1 MKKLSLLLFFTALL
15 GLVGCSAPKQE
26 TGAKFKVGL
35 RTLAA
40 TGGTT
45 LFPGGL
51 VLYGVSGDRS
61 FGRIMASD
69 TADENVPN
77 GVWDFYVL
85 GWDGNGALDPMSG
98 VVYCAYQKGVELL
111 GEPVEINL
119 QATNSNCADPAF
131 GQTIDDGSGNK
142 HFPKLRVQTCN
153 NLDWLTDYQNTCDYD
168 TNPATYKSN
177 KGTALSYKVIARPF
191 DRAGPNVRPI
201 VGPELAFQCAKVATT
216 MSGNLDVAAFLEN
229 ADLNIPVMGAASQ
242 RPWSFTLRTYL
253 GSDNCDDTL
262 AHKDIFLP
270 ASAAQA
276 QAKVFS
282 DGGSFH
288 YIFAKSTLDEVCA
301 SPFPNVSIGGA
312 ATVPFKGG
320 MGTAGSPFVLC
331 QGADLNKIA
340 NNYPTNSFI
349 LAKDVDM
356 NPFTAATGS
365 AQAPVC
371 SFGGESF
378 APIGL
383 DVDPTN
389 CTYIGSSP
397 FTGSFD
403 GNNKFIKGMRVQKD
417 DPAFPYMG
425 FIPWL
430 GANGKLLNTKFIR
443 PEVMGEQ
450 SIGLVGMADAG
461 SMIYNLE
468 VLGGEFEA
476 NAGMIGA
483 VVGQSGGSVEK
494 VSAKAVRLRSR
505 GGMYVGGIVGKG
517 MGMMKSLSFE
527 GDIEAQDDSNVD
539 RVGGIAGSV
548 ESGAT
553 LEQASSR
560 GRILSRAGN
569 VGGIAGYN
577 FGPIQYVYSNMLVH
591 TEKNDNVNLG
601 GLVGQTDGNLSF
613 GYFAGQVS
621 MPDIANCNTNCY
633 IGDVYGF
640 PAMGT
645 RTKLFAHQNTG
656 ITSVADALIV
666 DTDLA
671 DPSYMGLAAKLDIAN
686 HAGIWN
692 MVAGRYPKLAFE
704 QPSLCDEAYAQTSL
718 SNQLASGRG
727 SSTAPVAICTTNQ
740 FLDFLASNLAGK
752 TYVIGEDLS
761 VGMVSSSQMG
771 VARGILNGAGKN
783 LMNVALNLTASS
795 DVGLFKEIAQGSV
808 VKDLKL
814 SGGIHQSS
822 AGGSYTY
829 GGLLAGVNN
838 GVIEKVSVNGFATNP
853 YVQNNFGLMVGKN
866 GGKINKANVFGM
878 MAGLSNMGGLAAEN
892 HGLITLSMA
901 DVKIEATSSNSQLFG
916 GLVAQNKP
924 GALIQQSE
932 ARSNIDSVGMGN
944 YDTYGSLGLFAAVN
958 EGTIINSL
966 VDHGELRL
974 KGGSAPSSAMD
985 VGGFVGLNQGKVEKS
1000 LSLGRVVVTDNNHTS
1015 TFGGFIG
1022 SEYGSPTSNPGNFF
1036 FYNPVTYPFVLET
1049 DSVDFT
1055 TCSSGALS
1063 VNLMGGFLD
1072 GAYTTGDYMVFDHGK
1087 DSANIISPV
1096 SFTNS
1101 TTSGNFMVDACP
1113 LDDNLSGRLAIMRPG
1128 LAYSSFYNADYF
1140 SVLHDVQ
1147 NFVAEGWSIGEFVG
1161 DGTGYN
1167 EQKLLDYHL
1176 ALEQGLNPSLPVVW
1190 EFEPGEGAPRLLGI
1204 RN

>member
-1 MKKLSLLLFFTALL
+1 MKKLFLFLFCTALI

-40 TGGTT
+40 TGATT
-45 LFPGGL
+45 QFPGGL

-85 GWDGNGALDPMSG
+85 GWDGNGAVDPMSG

-131 GQTIDDGSGNK
+131 GQTIDDGNGNK

-168 TNPATYKSN
+168 SNPATYKSN

-191 DRAGPNVRPI
+191 DRSGSNVQPI
-201 VGPELAFQCAKVATT
+201 AGPELAFQCAKVATT

-242 RPWSFTLRTYL
+242 RPWSFTLRAYL
-253 GSDNCDDTL
+253 GSDNCDDSL

-270 ASAAQA
+270 ASTHQA

-301 SPFPNVSIGGA
+301 SPYPNVSIGGV
-312 ATVPFKGG
+312 ATAPFKGG
-320 MGTAGSPFVLC
+320 AGTAGSPFVLC
-331 QGADLNKIA
+331 RGADLNKIA
-340 NNYPTNSFI
+340 NDYPTNSFI

-383 DVDPTN
+383 DVDPVSCDYIATN
-389 CTYIGSSP
+389 P
-397 FTGSFD
+397 FSGTFD
-403 GNNKFIKGMRVQKD
+403 GNNKSIKGMRIQKD
-417 DPAFPYMG
+417 DSAFPYIG
-425 FIPWL
+425 FIPYL
-430 GANGKLLNTKFIR
+430 GSSGKLINAKFIR

-450 SIGLVGMADAG
+450 KVGLVGMAESG
-461 SMIYNLE
+461 SFIYNVE
-468 VLGGEFEA
+468 VLGGDFEA

-483 VVGQSGGSVEK
+483 IVGQSSGSVEK
-494 VSAKAVRLRSR
+494 VSAKGLRLRSR
-505 GGMYVGGIVGKG
+505 GGMYVGGIVGKA
-517 MGMMKSLSFE
+517 MGPMKALAFE

-548 ESGAT
+548 ESGAS

-577 FGPIQYVYSNMLVH
+577 YGPIQYVYSNMLVH
-591 TEKNDNVNLG
+591 TSKMDNVNLG

-621 MPDIANCNTNCY
+621 TPDIANCTTNCY

-640 PAMGT
+640 AAMGT

-656 ITSVADALIV
+656 ITSVADSLIT

-671 DPSYMGLAAKLDIAN
+671 DPSYMGLAAKLDMAN

-704 QPSLCDEAYAQTSL
+704 LPSVCDEPYAQTSL

-727 SSTAPVAICTTNQ
+727 SSAAPVAICTTSQ
-740 FLDFLASNLAGK
+740 FLDYLANNLAGK
-752 TYVIGEDLS
+752 TYVLGEHLS
-761 VGMVSSSQMG
+761 IGMVSSSQMG
-771 VARGILNGAGKN
+771 VARGILNGVGKN
-783 LMNVALNLTASS
+783 LMNVALNLSASS
-795 DVGLFKEIAQGSV
+795 DLGLFKEIAQGAQ
-808 VKDLKL
+808 VKHLNL

-822 AGGSYTY
+822 GANTYTY

-838 GVIEKVSVNGFATNP
+838 GIIEKVNVTGFGVNP

-866 GGKINKANVFGM
+866 GSGGQINKTNVFGM
-878 MAGLSNMGGLAAEN
+878 IAGLSNMGGLAAEN
-892 HGLITLSMA
+892 YGSITLSSA
-901 DVKIEATSSNSQLFG
+901 DVRIEVLTSNSQLLG

-924 GALIQQSE
+924 GAVIQQSE

-958 EGTIINSL
+958 EGTISNSL
-966 VDHGELRL
+966 VDNGELRL
-974 KGGSAPSSAMD
+974 KGNTASD
-985 VGGFVGLNQGKVEKS
+985 VGGFVGINQGKVEKS
-1000 LSLGRVVVTDNNHTS
+1000 FSLGRVVVADNIHTS

-1022 SEYGSPTSNPGNFF
+1022 SEFGSPSSNPGNFF

-1049 DSVDFT
+1049 FSVDYT

-1063 VNLMGGFLD
+1063 VNLAGDYLD
-1072 GAYTTGDYMVFDHGK
+1072 GVYASGDYMVFDYGEN
-1087 DSANIISPV
+1087 SANIIAPI
-1096 SFTNS
+1096 SFTGS
-1101 TTSGNFMVDACP
+1101 TSSGSFMVDACP
-1113 LDDNLSGRLAIMRPG
+1113 LDDDLGGQLTIMRPG
-1128 LAYSSFYNADYF
+1128 ATYAIQYSADLF
-1140 SVLHDVQ
+1140 SALHDVQ
-1147 NFVAEGWSIGEFVG
+1147 NFVNEGWSIGEFVG

-1176 ALEQGLNPSLPVVW
+1176 ALEQGLNPAPPVVW
-1190 EFEPGEGAPRLLGI
+1190 EIEPGEGAPRLLGI